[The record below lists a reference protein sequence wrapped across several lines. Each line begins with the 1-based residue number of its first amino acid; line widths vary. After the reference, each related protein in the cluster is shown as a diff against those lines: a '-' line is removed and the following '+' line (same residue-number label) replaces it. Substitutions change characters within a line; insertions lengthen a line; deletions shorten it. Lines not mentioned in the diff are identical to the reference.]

1 MGESVAIFR
10 LGNGDILPTEREKE
24 RSGEKHKHD
33 STNSAD
39 LTNNLAELI
48 SNTMP

>member
-10 LGNGDILPTEREKE
+10 LGISYQQREKE